1 MDFPLASMTPRRL
14 TGKQSLNS
22 LYKQVAS
29 KVISESLRIG
39 KGETV
44 TVETWNNGVDFARQL
59 LIEARRIG
67 SIPLMLLEDEE
78 AYVQGV
84 PVTPDDIRGSMGKH
98 EYSLLSATD
107 AYVFIPGPPAGG
119 FTKKLSGKNYTES
132 VRYNSSWYE
141 TAGKAKLR
149 GVRLTFG
156 YVGSYLSGMLDKS
169 AKDIVDFQLRAS
181 LVDFKKVKSR
191 ASKLAGYL
199 QDGAEARLT
208 SGKSKLTFH
217 LKGEVEIQD
226 GVIDKADVS
235 AGNNMSYVPP
245 GFVTKEID
253 SSSVSGA
260 VTISPSVTRLGMIND
275 AAFNIERGRIKKYV
289 SRSSTPTLEAVQ
301 DIVRKTAVK
310 VSYLTVG
317 LNPLMRYGY
326 AQDRFVEGA
335 LCLNLGFNAII
346 GDGDLT
352 IDGERIVHNGK
363 LTV

>member
-1 MDFPLASMTPRRL
+1 MSSSKKSGQRNLE
-14 TGKQSLNS
+14 G

-29 KVISESLRIG
+29 KVLTESLQVR
-39 KGETV
+39 KGETI

-98 EYSLLSATD
+98 EHSLLSATD

-119 FTKKLSGKNYTES
+119 FTKKLSGKHYAES
-132 VRYNSSWYE
+132 IRYNSSWYE
-141 TAGKAKLR
+141 TAGKVKLR

-156 YVGSYLSGMLDKS
+156 YVGSYLSDMLNKR
-169 AKDIVDFQLRAS
+169 AKDIVDFQLRAA
-181 LVDFKKVKSR
+181 LVDFKKIKSR
-191 ASKLAGYL
+191 ASKLAGHL

-208 SGKSKLTFH
+208 SGKTKLIFQ

-226 GVIDKADVS
+226 GATDKADVE

-245 GFVTKEID
+245 GFVTKELD

-260 VTISPSVTRLGMIND
+260 VTISHSVTRLGMISD
-275 AAFNIERGRIKKYV
+275 AVIDIERGRVKKYA
-289 SRSSTPTLEAVQ
+289 SRASAPTLKAVQ
-301 DIVRKTAVK
+301 DIVRKTGGK
-310 VSYLTVG
+310 VSYLTIG
-317 LNPLMRYGY
+317 LNPLMQYGY

-346 GDGDLT
+346 REGDLT
-352 IDGERIVHNGK
+352 IDGEQIVKKGK

>member
-1 MDFPLASMTPRRL
+1 MPLS
-14 TGKQSLNS
+14 KKWEQSSLED
-22 LYKQVAS
+22 LYKQVAG
-29 KVISESLRIG
+29 KVLKESLRVT
-39 KGETV
+39 KGETI
-44 TVETWNNGVDFARQL
+44 TVETWNNGVEFARQL

-78 AYVQGV
+78 AYVEGV
-84 PVTPDDIRGSMGKH
+84 PLTPDDVRGTMGKH

-119 FTKKLSGKNYTES
+119 FTKKLSGKHYTES
-132 VRYNSSWYE
+132 IRYNSSWYE

-169 AKDIVDFQLRAS
+169 VKDIVDFQLRAA
-181 LVDFKKVKSR
+181 LVDFKKIKSR

-199 QDGAEARLT
+199 QDGAEAHLT
-208 SGKSKLTFH
+208 SGKTKLTFQ
-217 LKGEVEIQD
+217 LKGELEIQD
-226 GVIDKADVS
+226 GVTDEADVS
-235 AGNNMSYVPP
+235 TGNNMSYVPP
-245 GFVTKEID
+245 GFVTKEFD
-253 SSSVSGA
+253 SASASGVA
-260 VTISPSVTRLGMIND
+260 TISPSVTRLGMIDD
-275 AAFNIERGRIKKYV
+275 AVIDIERGLVKKYA
-289 SRSSTPTLEAVQ
+289 SRASTPNLEAVQ
-301 DIVRKTAVK
+301 EIVRKTGGK
-310 VSYLTVG
+310 VSYLTIG

-346 GDGDLT
+346 REGDLT
-352 IDGERIVHNGK
+352 IDGEQIVKKGK

>member
-1 MDFPLASMTPRRL
+1 MVSMSPRKP
-14 TGKQSLNS
+14 TDKQNMNS

-29 KVISESLRIG
+29 KVLSESLRIG

-44 TVETWNNGVDFARQL
+44 TVETWNNGVDFARQF

-67 SIPLMLLEDEE
+67 SIPLMVLEDEE
-78 AYVQGV
+78 AYVQSV

-119 FTKKLSGKNYTES
+119 FTKKLTGKNYTES

-156 YVGSYLSGMLDKS
+156 YVGSYLSDMLDKS
-169 AKDIVDFQLRAS
+169 VKDIVDVQLRAS
-181 LVDFKKVKSR
+181 LVDFKKIKSR

-208 SGKSKLTFH
+208 SGKTKLTFH
-217 LKGEVEIQD
+217 LKGEVEVQD
-226 GVIDKADVS
+226 GVTDKADVS

-245 GFVTKEID
+245 GFVTKELD
-253 SSSVSGA
+253 SSTASGA
-260 VTISPSVTRLGMIND
+260 ATISPSVTRLGMIHD
-275 AAFNIERGRIKKYV
+275 AVFNIDRGRIKKSV
-289 SRSSTPTLEAVQ
+289 SRSSAPTLEAVQ
-301 DIVRKTAVK
+301 DIVQKTGGK

-346 GDGDLT
+346 RDGDLT
-352 IDGERIVHNGK
+352 IDGKQIVEKGK
-363 LTV
+363 LTL